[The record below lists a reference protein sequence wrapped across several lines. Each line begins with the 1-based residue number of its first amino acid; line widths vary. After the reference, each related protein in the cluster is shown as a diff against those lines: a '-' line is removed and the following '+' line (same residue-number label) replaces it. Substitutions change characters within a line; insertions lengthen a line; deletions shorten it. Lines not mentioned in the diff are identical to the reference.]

1 MGEACRTVW
10 PLLCLVVIAERPPVS
25 SGLNWFG
32 EVKPEREW
40 DYFERDRGKE
50 KIRPPGR
57 HFCADRST
65 ELPRARPTDRPRT

>member
-65 ELPRARPTDRPRT
+65 ELTRARPTDRPRT